1 MAGRSWLLPLLAS
14 VLLLRSLSFVGFFS
28 STSPA
33 RKPSASAPASSRVA
47 LQAEE
52 EDLPTFSWDA
62 DGPPPL
68 PESPEEM
75 AQQAADAVMRA
86 YRDGKTRQTVRLRL
100 DELFDMESLYVKGI
114 QALQMATT
122 PFMEGLSKKL
132 WGGDFFKDVKTSVVD
147 DQAGT
152 LIYRESDNEMQDM
165 AMFYLPGRDL
175 MAEQKTQNFI
185 RRMKD
190 RLVLLVNTEN
200 AQSFFRVDFKG
211 MDWGDYTNMGKEI
224 SNIFQEQTYYYDKA
238 PCQSW
243 QMTTFRA
250 YPYNWEVY
258 IEDLDYNLVKVWDS
272 EYKPTTNQIE
282 ARLEQY
288 EKVNGI
294 EGKAYK
300 KMAKIMKDTMK
311 QEEMSEE
318 IAPGWRSAASP
329 EEMVERQKLAE
340 ERRFPNTAGR
350 CDPTRRVIRAKSS
363 TRAAVEPMDFMTGRA
378 RFKEPG
384 AKNATEPRSEA
395 WPPGSDEEEPDFEAS
410 ARQSL
415 QLQCQELSESLTR
428 LRQEIA
434 DAGTREQRLK
444 ELLRCRSRSLVRL
457 ASQLTRAQDQRRPTD
472 RGLFHVEVQTEV
484 PTLDA
489 IDPEAALPTV
499 TSRPAQRVVELAAS
513 SPAVRDMVLQRLKGE
528 AREGFPTQTEDFL
541 NLCQFAVA
549 TQKWGHTAQRC
560 NAQSFESRHATP
572 VLAPPW
578 LMLAP
583 HVVGAAAAGRR
594 FPVGRRA
601 FAAVP
606 VPEVLRRLRWL
617 HSPGQ
622 VLRLAAKN
630 EGADMVV
637 LCALLQRL
645 VYLAK
650 QDGGSKETE
659 LSQDGRFQ
667 VLLKTLSSR
676 VESCD
681 GGTLA
686 RLADAAARLPRSA
699 EVEELMQRL
708 VESAVGRHNA
718 IKPQDLSFLAVALAT
733 ARVRGVPAGHAA
745 GHAAP
750 LGKAV
755 HFVRGEA
762 LRQMQ
767 EFKWN
772 SCIRLLEAFRRWGIV
787 DPNLTEMVL
796 ARLQDILPD
805 ATTRDLTM
813 LLEYLCQM
821 GLACLEL
828 LQPLCQM
835 AFSSLW
841 LFTPQQLVSI
851 AHSLARLR
859 FLSPKDLEELL
870 EALLPHVGRLS
881 DPEVSRLL
889 FALALSN
896 PDWQGKWQTVKQ
908 VLAAQYV
915 AGSTR
920 NLRADV
926 SVAWAFAVLQLPQ
939 YMPDVLRLL
948 DTHATSAVDVP
959 RSVLVMLHEV
969 CSYVACHGLHSEL
982 AVQWRSAAEETN
994 KEEVERW
1001 ARSGSPLRAQV
1012 HRALMPDPGFQGPV
1026 AWLCGFSVDF
1036 LNQRSKTVIDLDHIS
1051 WPTSPTLRHLLLKEK
1066 GYRTDARPVG
1076 CEDLTDGRPQRA

>member
-851 AHSLARLR
+851 AHS
-859 FLSPKDLEELL
+859 F
-870 EALLPHVGRLS
+870 
-881 DPEVSRLL
+881 
-889 FALALSN
+889 F
-896 PDWQGKWQTVKQ
+896 W
-908 VLAAQYV
+908 
-915 AGSTR
+915 
-920 NLRADV
+920 
-926 SVAWAFAVLQLPQ
+926 
-939 YMPDVLRLL
+939 
-948 DTHATSAVDVP
+948 
-959 RSVLVMLHEV
+959 
-969 CSYVACHGLHSEL
+969 L
-982 AVQWRSAAEETN
+982 AVG
-994 KEEVERW
+994 
-1001 ARSGSPLRAQV
+1001 GSRCYQD
-1012 HRALMPDPGFQGPV
+1012 DPGGVSTV
-1026 AWLCGFSVDF
+1026 A
-1036 LNQRSKTVIDLDHIS
+1036 
-1051 WPTSPTLRHLLLKEK
+1051 
-1066 GYRTDARPVG
+1066 RT
-1076 CEDLTDGRPQRA
+1076 